1 MYVRNQRCKAPQE
14 SGQLK
19 PGGYGL
25 DCGAYLSVMAGGEL
39 LGRFGDAGREAT
51 VKACGYAVDL
61 HRDLSGQQS
70 RTSQEFPDCPNATI
84 ECAPHISP
92 HPPD

>member
-1 MYVRNQRCKAPQE
+1 MRNQRCKAPQE

-51 VKACGYAVDL
+51 VKACGVATVILSHSFDHGSDLGGHVEDSAAVCL
-61 HRDLSGQQS
+61 RRARPVLL
-70 RTSQEFPDCPNATI
+70 
-84 ECAPHISP
+84 IS
-92 HPPD
+92 

>member
-1 MYVRNQRCKAPQE
+1 VRNQRCKAPQE

-25 DCGAYLSVMAGGEL
+25 DCGAYLSVVAGGEL

-51 VKACGYAVDL
+51 VKACGVAVAMPQG
-61 HRDLSGQQS
+61 HSWAPNSTSGLW
-70 RTSQEFPDCPNATI
+70 
-84 ECAPHISP
+84 
-92 HPPD
+92 